1 MILKIEKYELKKQIQ
16 MSKNLIDV
24 LFKTDADREKEKL
37 KREKEKLK
45 QGKTSS
51 IAGVSSGLN
60 ITDNGN
66 SSQGNGGGNY
76 YEKSSPVSEEDNN
89 KLDEDAYEYLVKTFR
104 DNGFSFYIDFN
115 DIKWDYKTDYL
126 GGGGYGEVFKA

>member
-1 MILKIEKYELKKQIQ
+1 

-66 SSQGNGGGNY
+66 SSQENGGGNY